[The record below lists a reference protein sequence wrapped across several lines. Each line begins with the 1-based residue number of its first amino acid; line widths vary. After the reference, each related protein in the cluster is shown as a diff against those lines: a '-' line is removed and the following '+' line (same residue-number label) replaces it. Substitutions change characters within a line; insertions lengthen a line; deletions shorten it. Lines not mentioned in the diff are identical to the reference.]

1 DQVTPKAQ
9 RDEQI
14 KISNVP
20 KLANGIRSDGH
31 APHQRVSVTS
41 PEFGD
46 TALRGGS
53 STFSAPE
60 LADKFTVT
68 PSEIQEIQTENTK
81 RASPIGS
88 PVVGNEVVADANLM
102 KTYLKQGARPKVPG
116 VVKTPDSDEDPKGS
130 GQPSEDPAVTDVQSL
145 TNSETPSVVN
155 PESKPVGFGNT
166 ADISVSQDELEALE
180 VELKQSG
187 TTGNLPSMSSSTESQ
202 AHPAT
207 GGRIQPMTNVSLDD
221 PVAQT
226 QGSSTESGTRESGN
240 SSTVAVGERE
250 IPRIASQEVSHSQ
263 PPRQGGQPTVNGGGG
278 VYVPVQDPFAIGQM
292 PNGVQP
298 EVAVPESEQHNV
310 VPASQIDEEV
320 RPLNGEVEQPSSS
333 AVTPPNAQ
341 MGPNFVLPP
350 DPPSYQQVQ
359 EWKAAEFE
367 RIQVVSR
374 DGLTLD
380 FNQPAQ
386 RRVGLQHLPPSPI
399 MEEVGVTTGYVRDS
413 PHHPGRRRQR
423 GSKPRAVPNEQSQ
436 NVSSTN
442 NGSAGTTTEPTQNG
456 VAERE
461 GAIQEPDNLT
471 VEVGGVPVRLGDV
484 APVWIP
490 DTEAASCMQCG
501 SKFTF
506 RKRRHHCRACGKV
519 FCATCCNV
527 RVKLKYMKTREARV
541 CATCLNAIL
550 TAEAMQRV
558 SDAIQSN
565 ENSPENNGT
574 ENITGGQPQE
584 DMTEEESSH
593 APVQRS
599 RSVLRHPS
607 NDGSDR
613 GEPDGSNVSNTES
626 RVERSSRRRLS
637 RQRGSKS
644 FIPESEGVLPPRLL
658 PLPSGDFRT
667 VENPKVDEVMAEIKN
682 EAADPVIFLLSKV
695 LQVHVKIVHLNCCV
709 NRICWCFTKGLAAV
723 GQDEIVFV
731 LECLPEERSVPRDM
745 LLHIYKLYQS
755 AVKGNT
761 VQNLG
766 HCVFTHSFLD
776 SREHAGFLY
785 LSPTYQCQ
793 QKLIL
798 PEQPYLYGIL
808 LQKWELPWAKIF
820 PLRLML
826 RLGAE
831 FRCEFTCDMSPRPSQ
846 KNAILCSFVLT
857 ILASDECPVQKTSL
871 SRDWAHHHESFG
883 GKSKQGD
890 DFFVLPPTACLVLF
904 IRNGLQDFKNYQYM
918 LPLIRG
924 VVVHMQDHETIIH
937 LPKNR
942 YDDVSMEWRCLA
954 TNGTEHIVI

>member
-1 DQVTPKAQ
+1 MTVIVSSFLSLVDLGSNSKLTVKPVRQPIQNGFGPSLQNGTDQKLPDQHGLEDNNRYDSDLLIDLSEADFAPAPQSSSLLASLTPGVLQPTKTGSSEDLSKGDDRLSSLRSDSNKQLGSRDFSSYLENDLETTVNTLNELKDLDFQGDQVTPKAQ

-31 APHQRVSVTS
+31 APSPAVSVTS

-166 ADISVSQDELEALE
+166 SDISVSQDELEALE

-207 GGRIQPMTNVSLDD
+207 GGQNTADDQRVGQTVRDRVDSSDQDRVSPLSKLLSQQAGTAVVSRGTNREAVDNELANLDPFFQDSQDVLPEDDRGPASHPSAPLNQLDD

-263 PPRQGGQPTVNGGGG
+263 PPHQGGQPTVNGGGG

-423 GSKPRAVPNEQSQ
+423 GEQPRAVPNEQSQ

-519 FCATCCNV
+519 
-527 RVKLKYMKTREARV
+527 MKFLIV
-541 CATCLNAIL
+541 
-550 TAEAMQRV
+550 
-558 SDAIQSN
+558 
-565 ENSPENNGT
+565 NS
-574 ENITGGQPQE
+574 
-584 DMTEEESSH
+584 
-593 APVQRS
+593 
-599 RSVLRHPS
+599 
-607 NDGSDR
+607 
-613 GEPDGSNVSNTES
+613 
-626 RVERSSRRRLS
+626 
-637 RQRGSKS
+637 
-644 FIPESEGVLPPRLL
+644 
-658 PLPSGDFRT
+658 
-667 VENPKVDEVMAEIKN
+667 
-682 EAADPVIFLLSKV
+682 
-695 LQVHVKIVHLNCCV
+695 
-709 NRICWCFTKGLAAV
+709 
-723 GQDEIVFV
+723 
-731 LECLPEERSVPRDM
+731 
-745 LLHIYKLYQS
+745 
-755 AVKGNT
+755 
-761 VQNLG
+761 
-766 HCVFTHSFLD
+766 LD
-776 SREHAGFLY
+776 
-785 LSPTYQCQ
+785 
-793 QKLIL
+793 I
-798 PEQPYLYGIL
+798 
-808 LQKWELPWAKIF
+808 
-820 PLRLML
+820 
-826 RLGAE
+826 
-831 FRCEFTCDMSPRPSQ
+831 
-846 KNAILCSFVLT
+846 N
-857 ILASDECPVQKTSL
+857 
-871 SRDWAHHHESFG
+871 
-883 GKSKQGD
+883 
-890 DFFVLPPTACLVLF
+890 
-904 IRNGLQDFKNYQYM
+904 
-918 LPLIRG
+918 
-924 VVVHMQDHETIIH
+924 
-937 LPKNR
+937 
-942 YDDVSMEWRCLA
+942 
-954 TNGTEHIVI
+954 